1 MMAQQQHGRAENVR
15 IGPISLFTL
24 IIVLCMAVLAV
35 LSFSTAHASMVM
47 AERQATATSEL
58 YLDEVA
64 AQEFVAG
71 LDDELAAVRA
81 ANGNGSA
88 GVKRVSDA
96 LIDLRDAAQAA
107 AGNQVEVT
115 AGIADSTVTAR
126 FECQNGRTLYL
137 AITILSDATYRIDT
151 WKMSAVQNEAQP
163 EGSLWT
169 GA

>member
-1 MMAQQQHGRAENVR
+1 MAQQAQGRADNVR

-47 AERQATATSEL
+47 AERQATATTEL

-71 LDDELAAVRA
+71 LDGQLAAVRA
-81 ANGNGSA
+81 AGGNGAA
-88 GVKRVSDA
+88 GAKRVSDV

-107 AGNQVEVT
+107 TAGQVEVT
-115 AGIADSTVTAR
+115 AGIADTDVTAR

-137 AITILSDATYRIDT
+137 AITILPDATYRIDT

>member
-1 MMAQQQHGRAENVR
+1 MAQQQHGRVDNVR

-71 LDDELAAVRA
+71 IDDELAKVRA
-81 ANGNGSA
+81 ADANGTA
-88 GVKRVSDA
+88 GVKAVSEA
-96 LIDLRDAAQAA
+96 LIPLRDAAQAA
-107 AGNQVEVT
+107 VRNQVEVT
-115 AGIADSTVTAR
+115 AGISGPTVTAR
-126 FECQNGRTLYL
+126 FECQNGRTLYI

>member
-1 MMAQQQHGRAENVR
+1 MAQQAQGRADNVR

-47 AERQATATSEL
+47 AERQATATTEL

-71 LDDELAAVRA
+71 LDGQLAAVRA
-81 ANGNGSA
+81 SGGNGAA
-88 GVKRVSDA
+88 GAKRVSDA

-107 AGNQVEVT
+107 TAGQVEVT
-115 AGIADSTVTAR
+115 AGIADTDVTAR

-137 AITILSDATYRIDT
+137 AITILPDATYRIDT

>member
-1 MMAQQQHGRAENVR
+1 MAQHQLGRVDNVR

-47 AERQATATSEL
+47 ADRQATATSEL
-58 YLDEVA
+58 YLDEMA

-71 LDDELAAVRA
+71 VDAQLAAVREA
-81 ANGNGSA
+81 GGDGAA
-88 GVKRVSDA
+88 GVQRVSSA
-96 LIDLRDAAQAA
+96 LIDLRDAAQDAT
-107 AGNQVEVT
+107 AGQVEVT
-115 AGIADSTVTAR
+115 AGLSDSSVTAR
-126 FECQNGRTLYL
+126 FECQNGRTLYI
-137 AITILSDATYRIDT
+137 AMTILSDATYRIDT

-169 GA
+169 GV

>member
-1 MMAQQQHGRAENVR
+1 MAQQAQGRADNVR

-47 AERQATATSEL
+47 AERQATANTEL

-71 LDDELAAVRA
+71 LDGQLAAVRA
-81 ANGNGSA
+81 AGGNGAA
-88 GVKRVSDA
+88 GAKRVSDV

-107 AGNQVEVT
+107 TAGQVEVT
-115 AGIADSTVTAR
+115 AGIADTDVTAR

-137 AITILSDATYRIDT
+137 AITILPDATYRIDT

>member
-1 MMAQQQHGRAENVR
+1 MAQQRTGRADNVR

-35 LSFSTAHASMVM
+35 LAFSTAHASLVM
-47 AERQATATSEL
+47 AERQATATTEL

-71 LDDELAAVRA
+71 IDAELSAVRA
-81 ANGNGSA
+81 SKGSGTA
-88 GVKRVSDA
+88 GVKAVSDA
-96 LIDLRDAAQAA
+96 LVKLRDAAQDAV
-107 AGNQVEVT
+107 AGQVEVA
-115 AGIADSTVTAR
+115 AGISDSTVTAR
-126 FECQNGRTLYL
+126 FECQNGRTLYV

>member
-1 MMAQQQHGRAENVR
+1 MARREHGRADNVR

-35 LSFSTAHASMVM
+35 LSVATAHASLVM
-47 AERQATATSEL
+47 ADRQATATSEL

-71 LDDELAAVRA
+71 LDAQLAIVRDVG
-81 ANGNGSA
+81 GNGEA
-88 GVKRVSDA
+88 GAKRVSDA
-96 LIDLRDAAQAA
+96 LVDLRDAAEDAA
-107 AGNQVEVT
+107 VGEVEVT
-115 AGIADSTVTAR
+115 AGMSDSTITAR

>member
-1 MMAQQQHGRAENVR
+1 MAQQQHGRADNVR

-35 LSFSTAHASMVM
+35 LAFSTAHASMVM
-47 AERQATATSEL
+47 AERQATATAEL

-71 LDDELAAVRA
+71 VDDRLARVRA
-81 ANGNGSA
+81 AGGNGAA
-88 GVKRVSDA
+88 GVKAVSDA
-96 LIDLRDAAQAA
+96 LIELRDAAQAA
-107 AGNQVEVT
+107 AGDRVEVT
-115 AGIADSTVTAR
+115 AGMSDSQVTAR
-126 FECQNGRTLYL
+126 FECQNGRTLYIALTVL
-137 AITILSDATYRIDT
+137 ANGTYRIDT

>member
-1 MMAQQQHGRAENVR
+1 MAQQQHGRADNVR

-35 LSFSTAHASMVM
+35 LSFSTAHASLVM
-47 AERQATATSEL
+47 ADRQATATSEL

-64 AQEFVAG
+64 AQEFVAAV
-71 LDDELAAVRA
+71 DARLAAVRA
-81 ANGNGSA
+81 SSGNGAA
-88 GVKRVSDA
+88 GTQAVSDA
-96 LIDLRDAAQAA
+96 LVSLRDAAQDAVN
-107 AGNQVEVT
+107 GQVEAT
-115 AGIADSTVTAR
+115 AGMSDSTVTAR
-126 FECQNGRTLYL
+126 FECQNGRTLYI

>member
-1 MMAQQQHGRAENVR
+1 MAQQHTGRADNVR
-15 IGPISLFTL
+15 IGPISVFTL

-35 LSFSTAHASMVM
+35 LSFSTAHASAVM

-58 YLDEVA
+58 YIDEVA

-71 LDDELAAVRA
+71 LDDLLAGVRARNANEERAVR
-81 ANGNGSA
+81 
-88 GVKRVSDA
+88 VVSDS
-96 LIDLRDAAQAA
+96 LIELRDKAQAA
-107 AGNQVEVT
+107 ASGQVEVT
-115 AGIADSTVTAR
+115 AGISESTVTAR
-126 FECQNGRTLYL
+126 FECQNGRTLYI
-137 AITILSDATYRIDT
+137 AITIRPDATYRIDT

>member
-1 MMAQQQHGRAENVR
+1 MAQQQHGRADNVR

-24 IIVLCMAVLAV
+24 IVILCMAVLAV

-71 LDDELAAVRA
+71 IDDKLAAVRDA
-81 ANGNGSA
+81 GGSRA
-88 GVKRVSDA
+88 TATARITDA
-96 LIDLRDAAQAA
+96 LIELRDAAQAA
-107 AGNQVEVT
+107 ANNQVEVT
-115 AGIADSTVTAR
+115 AGMADSTVTAR

-151 WKMSAVQNEAQP
+151 WKLSAVQNEAQP

>member
-1 MMAQQQHGRAENVR
+1 MAQQAQGRADNVR

-47 AERQATATSEL
+47 AERQATATTEL

-64 AQEFVAG
+64 AQDFVAG
-71 LDDELAAVRA
+71 LDGQLAAVRA
-81 ANGNGSA
+81 SGGNGAA
-88 GVKRVSDA
+88 GAKRVSDA

-107 AGNQVEVT
+107 TAGQVEVT
-115 AGIADSTVTAR
+115 AGIADTDVTAR

-137 AITILSDATYRIDT
+137 AITILPDATYRIDT